1 MNYKHKITSLLSFFI
16 TLLSFN
22 AYAQLKSGD
31 LVDGIAAV
39 VGNEIVLESDIEQ
52 QENYARQQGVQTTNR
67 CEFLEK
73 VLSNKLLIY
82 EAKKDTLIEN
92 HSEAI
97 KQQAEA
103 KYNELLAQFPSE
115 KELLAAYKFRNS
127 FEMKS
132 AIEQIDT
139 DQYYGQAKYQRITSG
154 VNITPN
160 EVTDF
165 YNIYKGQLP
174 MVKDEISLAKITIHP
189 KLTKEHQQKL
199 IDKLN
204 QIKKDIEGGESFEK
218 MARIYSE
225 DPGSAATGG
234 LYKNI
239 AKGAMVKAFEA
250 AALNLQEGELSKPI
264 ESEFGYHLIQ
274 LVKKS
279 GKFYDAR
286 HILLKAEPNAEEIAT
301 AKKELNDIKKQIEEG
316 KLTFKEAAYKY
327 SDDKATK
334 FNAGVISTPGGSD
347 RLEKLDLPATYSYQI
362 VGLKVGDITDAFEDV
377 ANRDKKVVSIIK
389 VLEEIPAHTLD
400 IATDYERIK
409 NYALE
414 QKKGKVMEKWIVEK
428 LPDTFISIDGR
439 YKSCQFDVDWNK
451 QALTK

>member
-1 MNYKHKITSLLSFFI
+1 MNYKHKITFLLSFFI

-22 AYAQLKSGD
+22 AHAQLKPGG

-52 QENYARQQGVQTTNR
+52 QENYARQQGAQTANR

-174 MVKDEISLAKITIHP
+174 MVKDEISLAKITLYP

-274 LVKKS
+274 LIKKS

-286 HILLKAEPNAEEIAT
+286 HILLKAEPNTEEIAA
-301 AKKELNDIKKQIEEG
+301 AKKELNEIRKQIEDG
-316 KLTFKEAAYKY
+316 KITFKEAAYKY

-347 RLEKLDLPATYSYQI
+347 RLEKLHLPANYSYQI
-362 VGLKVGDITDAFEDV
+362 VGLKVGDITEAFEDV
-377 ANRDKKVVSIIK
+377 ADRDKKVVSIVK
-389 VLEEIPAHTLD
+389 VLEEIPAHSLD
-400 IATDYERIK
+400 LTSDYERIK

>member
-1 MNYKHKITSLLSFFI
+1 M
-16 TLLSFN
+16 
-22 AYAQLKSGD
+22 
-31 LVDGIAAV
+31 DGIAAV

-52 QENYARQQGVQTTNR
+52 QENYARQQGAQTANR

-174 MVKDEISLAKITIHP
+174 MVKDEISLAKITLYP
-189 KLTKEHQQKL
+189 KLTKEHQQ
-199 IDKLN
+199 N
-204 QIKKDIEGGESFEK
+204 
-218 MARIYSE
+218 
-225 DPGSAATGG
+225 
-234 LYKNI
+234 
-239 AKGAMVKAFEA
+239 
-250 AALNLQEGELSKPI
+250 
-264 ESEFGYHLIQ
+264 
-274 LVKKS
+274 
-279 GKFYDAR
+279 
-286 HILLKAEPNAEEIAT
+286 
-301 AKKELNDIKKQIEEG
+301 
-316 KLTFKEAAYKY
+316 
-327 SDDKATK
+327 
-334 FNAGVISTPGGSD
+334 
-347 RLEKLDLPATYSYQI
+347 
-362 VGLKVGDITDAFEDV
+362 
-377 ANRDKKVVSIIK
+377 
-389 VLEEIPAHTLD
+389 
-400 IATDYERIK
+400 
-409 NYALE
+409 
-414 QKKGKVMEKWIVEK
+414 
-428 LPDTFISIDGR
+428 
-439 YKSCQFDVDWNK
+439 
-451 QALTK
+451 

>member
-1 MNYKHKITSLLSFFI
+1 MNYKHKITFLLSFFI

-22 AYAQLKSGD
+22 AHAQLKPGD

-52 QENYARQQGVQTTNR
+52 QENYARQQGAQTANR

-139 DQYYGQAKYQRITSG
+139 DQYYGQAKYQRITNG

-165 YNIYKGQLP
+165 YNTYKGQLP
-174 MVKDEISLAKITIHP
+174 MVKDEISLAKITLYP

-225 DPGSAATGG
+225 DPGSVATGG